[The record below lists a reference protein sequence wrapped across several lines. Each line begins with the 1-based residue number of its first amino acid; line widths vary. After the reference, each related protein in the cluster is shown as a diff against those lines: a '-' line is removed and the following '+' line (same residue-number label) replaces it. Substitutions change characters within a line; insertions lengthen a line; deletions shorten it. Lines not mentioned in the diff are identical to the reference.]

1 MINPRIILISFLL
14 ICNSFAQSISV
25 VETKQLPIDSFDE
38 SYYPFFSKDDSQVF
52 FTKQNYE
59 GLYAYKLDEKKIS
72 RITELS
78 GAGYNPLLLEDEAI
92 VYRSHKIVNGRKYQ
106 SVFSHDLKNATET
119 VLQKDIRELQ
129 IPNQMVSNSL
139 VLLKNKRPEKVEFES
154 MNLSKLGNLK
164 KSIYVEDNNL
174 NLIEENQTKTINP
187 LGKGVY
193 VWESISRDGEMILF
207 TFGNQG
213 AFICDLEGNI
223 LDSIKEAH
231 YPKFSPNGKYISY
244 MVDKDNGT
252 DYISSDIFVYSIEQ
266 KKSYAITKTD
276 NQIEM
281 YPNWSN
287 DGNKLT
293 YNTLDGKLFLST
305 LEFEN

>member
-1 MINPRIILISFLL
+1 MINSRIIFISLIL
-14 ICNSFAQSISV
+14 IGSSFAQSISV
-25 VETKQLPIDSFDE
+25 LETKQLPIESFEE

-52 FTKQNYE
+52 FSKQNYE
-59 GLYAYKLDEKKIS
+59 GLYAFKLADNVTSKI
-72 RITELS
+72 TDFA

-92 VYRSHKIVNGRKYQ
+92 LYRSHKIVNGRKYQ
-106 SVFSHDLKNATET
+106 SVVSHDLKNATET

-223 LDSIKEAH
+223 LDSIEEAH
-231 YPKFSPNGKYISY
+231 YPKFSPNGKFISY
-244 MVDKDNGT
+244 MIDKDNGT
-252 DYISSDIFVYSIEQ
+252 DYISSDIFVYSIDQ
-266 KKSYAITKTD
+266 KKSYAITQTD
-276 NQIEM
+276 NRIEM

-287 DGNKLT
+287 DGNKLI
-293 YNTLDGKLFLST
+293 YNTIDGQLFIST
-305 LEFEN
+305 LQFEN